1 LPLDFTH
8 LPTIAAEN
16 NLRLPDAITI
26 THGPRRLLARFILAA
41 DRAARDQGLFLR
53 VRHDFD
59 ELMFLNR
66 AEAARGHWYPMPDM
80 FNPEKVPLTAE
91 NAFWISGEN
100 EAGEIVA
107 TFGGRVHDWRG
118 SSLAAQARALF
129 YGSDQGQPCDVTAEG
144 AHRIS
149 GIVASGAAAW
159 VRPDYRRRHLSQ
171 LIPRVGKAY
180 TCARWPLDWFFGYVT
195 GKHADQKMPQSY
207 GHANVGR
214 SVSYPGTPWLDLAI
228 AYSSADEIYDD
239 IASFLA
245 SELSKG
251 TGSQSTAGLS
261 FSDAPTVFEHIVTKT
276 SSDGVFHGN
285 SSLS

>member
-1 LPLDFTH
+1 LPLDFVS
-8 LPTIAAEN
+8 LPEIVAEN

-26 THGPRRLLARFILAA
+26 THGPRRLLARFIIAA

-66 AEAARGHWYPMPDM
+66 VEAARGHWYPMPDM
-80 FNPEKVPLTAE
+80 FNPERVPLNAD
-91 NAFWISGEN
+91 NAFWVSGEN

-107 TFGGRVHDWRG
+107 TFGGRVHDWHG
-118 SSLAAQARALF
+118 TSLAEQARALF
-129 YGSDQGQPCDVTAEG
+129 YGVDQGQPCEVTAEG

-149 GIVASGAAAW
+149 GTVVSGAAAW

-180 TCARWPLDWFFGYVT
+180 SCARWPLDWFFGYVT

-207 GHANVGR
+207 GHRNVGR

-228 AYSSADEIYDD
+228 AYSNADEIYDD
-239 IASFLA
+239 ITSFLD
-245 SELSKG
+245 SGLSNVA
-251 TGSQSTAGLS
+251 TPQSTLGVVV
-261 FSDAPTVFEHIVTKT
+261 SDGPTVFEHMVTKT
-276 SSDGVFHGN
+276 SSDGVFQGS

>member
-1 LPLDFTH
+1 MPLDFANV
-8 LPTIAAEN
+8 PNIIAEN

-26 THGPRRLLARFILAA
+26 THGPTRLLARFIVAA
-41 DRAARDQGLFLR
+41 DRAARDMGLFLR

-66 AEAARGHWYPMPDM
+66 AEAARAQWYPMPDM
-80 FNPEKVPLTAE
+80 FNPERVPLNAD

-107 TFGGRVHDWRG
+107 TFGGRMHDWRG
-118 SSLAAQARALF
+118 SSLAEQARALF
-129 YGSDQGQPCDVTAEG
+129 YGVDQGQPCLVTAEG

-149 GIVASGAAAW
+149 GIVVSGAAAW
-159 VRPDYRRRHLSQ
+159 VRPDYRGRHLSQ

-180 TCARWPLDWFFGYVT
+180 ACARWPIDWIFGYVT
-195 GKHADQKMPQSY
+195 GKHADQKMPASY
-207 GHANVGR
+207 GHRNVGR

-228 AYSSADEIYDD
+228 AYSNADEIYDD

-245 SELSKG
+245 SGLSKVAG
-251 TGSQSTAGLS
+251 PQATAG
-261 FSDAPTVFEHIVTKT
+261 FAVSDGPTVLEHIVTKT
-276 SSDGVFHGN
+276 SSDGVFQG
-285 SSLS
+285 SSNLS